1 MAGSAVWIG
10 LSRSGCLDGVVWIRL
25 SGSGCLDGVVWIGL
39 SGSGC
44 LDRVVWKAVLE
55 SGRRRLISTL
65 ADTSKNSLSAILTKR
80 LQSLRISLFIQ

>member
-1 MAGSAVWIG
+1 MRWEAFESVFFCIFVGSGW
-10 LSRSGCLDGVVWIRL
+10 LDRL
-25 SGSGCLDGVVWIGL
+25 SGSACPDRAVWIEL